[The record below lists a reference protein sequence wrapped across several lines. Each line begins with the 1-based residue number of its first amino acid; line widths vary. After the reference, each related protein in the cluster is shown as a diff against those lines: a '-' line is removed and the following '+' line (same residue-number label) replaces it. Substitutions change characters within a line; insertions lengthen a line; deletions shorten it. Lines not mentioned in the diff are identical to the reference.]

1 MLPVTNTRRQYGE
14 AKNRASTQRDTVV
27 SRQTELGLAQWASR
41 TGTGSLMKLPASNTC
56 SHYWPLLRPWRDKR
70 RPRSALAQT
79 QCKRAFGSDHLPWD
93 ECHTFLFFFFFFFS
107 EISRSV
113 MDTRYIVSISS
124 HQGGFIQSLEWNS
137 LCLDY
142 FS

>member
-1 MLPVTNTRRQYGE
+1 MGPISAIRNSCLLPVTNTRRQYGE

-79 QCKRAFGSDHLPWD
+79 QCKRAFGSSPLGRMPHFPFLPF
-93 ECHTFLFFFFFFFS
+93 FLFFFFS

-113 MDTRYIVSISS
+113 MDTFSFNTDSIRDIV
-124 HQGGFIQSLEWNS
+124 L
-137 LCLDY
+137 
-142 FS
+142 